1 MYDYIELMDMYAWDI
16 EWVHEIIEDLR
27 NVEEV

>member
-1 MYDYIELMDMYAWDI
+1 MYDYMELMDMYAWDI
-16 EWVHEIIEDLR
+16 ERVHEIIEGLR